1 MNILKKLG
9 NKVMK
14 GMYAHAEGMQQRT
27 IKNYSDV
34 LRQFDINVK
43 NYQISHKKAA

>member
-14 GMYAHAEGMQQRT
+14 DMYAHAEGMQEITTR
-27 IKNYSDV
+27 NYSDV
-34 LRQFDINVK
+34 LRQFDVNVK
-43 NYQISHKKAA
+43 NYQISHKKAS